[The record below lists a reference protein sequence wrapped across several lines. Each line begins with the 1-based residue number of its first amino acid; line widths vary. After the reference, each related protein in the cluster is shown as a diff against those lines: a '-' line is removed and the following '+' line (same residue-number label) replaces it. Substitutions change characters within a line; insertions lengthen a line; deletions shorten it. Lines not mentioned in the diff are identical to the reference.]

1 MRIFTPAIAV
11 LALVITSGA
20 MAQQPST
27 AGKAETLSSAP
38 GNSFTVTN
46 YYKQNVY
53 DKADQRIGQIADVLM
68 TEDGKITA
76 FVIGAGGFLGM
87 GKHDV
92 LVPFSAVSTT
102 KKDGKTYLVMD
113 TSKDALKSAPGF
125 KYDRTA
131 RTWVREDR
139 ATEGS
144 RPAGDK
150 RSKKQ

>member
-11 LALVITSGA
+11 LALVMTSGA

-27 AGKAETLSSAP
+27 GRAETLSSAP
-38 GNSFTVTN
+38 GNSFTMTN

-53 DKADQRIGQIADVLM
+53 DKADQRIGQIADVLI

-102 KKDGKTYLVMD
+102 KKDGKTHLVMD

-125 KYDRTA
+125 RYDRTA
-131 RTWVREDR
+131 RAWVREDR

-150 RSKKQ
+150 RGRKQ

>member
-11 LALVITSGA
+11 LALVMTSGA

-27 AGKAETLSSAP
+27 GRAEPLSSAP
-38 GNSFTVTN
+38 GNSFTMTN

-53 DKADQRIGQIADVLM
+53 DKADQRIGQIADVLI

-102 KKDGKTYLVMD
+102 KKDGKPHLVMD
-113 TSKDALKSAPGF
+113 TSKDALKSA
-125 KYDRTA
+125 RTA